1 MRRVVVAR
9 LRTGEQAAAPPG
21 TGARSSREE
30 VDVASGV
37 HRGDTVGPK
46 APKNDAAG
54 RALPRRGAMSILFE
68 DCLANLTDR
77 FARAE
82 RVLVVSDSETGE
94 RLWRNLS
101 VVLGDKGKEVLP
113 LSRSGDALKLL
124 SPFYEGT
131 MVVYEARNPVNFS
144 VEWVARVRDRELR
157 EPVVDGRPR
166 YLVMGS
172 SGLLWCFG
180 VDAAPPRS
188 RD

>member
-1 MRRVVVAR
+1 
-9 LRTGEQAAAPPG
+9 
-21 TGARSSREE
+21 
-30 VDVASGV
+30 
-37 HRGDTVGPK
+37 
-46 APKNDAAG
+46 
-54 RALPRRGAMSILFE
+54 MSILFE

-180 VDAAPPRS
+180 VDAAPPRL